1 MNKRF
6 YWTALMCGA
15 LAIATPVTYAAD
27 HGDQGDG
34 GGHSSDHGGAS
45 GDHGSA
51 SGDRGSANG
60 EHGDYGSGFGGNFGG
75 EYGTSHENKSEHKS
89 EHVDKADASGKP
101 SPADMID
108 RNTKL
113 SDNLKADLPEG
124 SDLKTEAEG
133 FKNLGHFVA
142 AVHVS
147 KNLDVSFADLKAKMM
162 AGDSLGQA
170 IHALKPEVD
179 STKVADDAL
188 KQAGTEVTMQ

>member
-1 MNKRF
+1 MKKRF
-6 YWTALMCGA
+6 YATALMCGM
-15 LAIATPVTYAAD
+15 LAIAAPTVYAGD

-34 GGHSSDHGGAS
+34 GGHSA
-45 GDHGSA
+45 DHGSA
-51 SGDRGSANG
+51 GGDHGKADG
-60 EHGDYGSGFGGNFGG
+60 EHGGYGSGFGGNFGG
-75 EYGTSHENKSEHKS
+75 EYGTSHDNKS
-89 EHVDKADASGKP
+89 EHVDTVDTHGKP
-101 SPADMID
+101 SPGDMLD

-113 SDNLKADLPEG
+113 ADNLKSDLPEG

-147 KNLDVSFADLKAKMM
+147 KNLDIPFADLKAKMM

-188 KQAGTEVTMQ
+188 KQAGTEVTTQ

>member
-1 MNKRF
+1 MLHLSPTPQT
-6 YWTALMCGA
+6 TATKVMA
-15 LAIATPVTYAAD
+15 AATAQIMEARVGTTAVQAGTVAARM
-27 HGDQGDG
+27 G
-34 GGHSSDHGGAS
+34 STVITAAAS
-45 GDHGSA
+45 EVISA
-51 SGDRGSANG
+51 ASTAPRTR
-60 EHGDYGSGFGGNFGG
+60 
-75 EYGTSHENKSEHKS
+75 TSSEHKS

-147 KNLDVSFADLKAKMM
+147 KNLNVSFADLKAKMM

>member
-6 YWTALMCGA
+6 YWTALVCGI
-15 LAIATPVTYAAD
+15 LAIAAPVTYAGD

-34 GGHSSDHGGAS
+34 GGHSSDHGSAS

-51 SGDRGSANG
+51 SGDRGSADG
-60 EHGDYGSGFGGNFGG
+60 EHGGYGSGFGGNFGG
-75 EYGTSHENKSEHKS
+75 EYGTSHENKSEHKA
-89 EHVDKADASGKP
+89 EHVEKADASGKP
-101 SPADMID
+101 SPSDLLD

-124 SDLKTEAEG
+124 SDLKTAAAG
-133 FKNLGHFVA
+133 FKNIGQFVA

-147 KNLDVSFADLKAKMM
+147 KNLDVSFDDLKARMM

-188 KQAGTEVTMQ
+188 KQSQTATVTQ

>member
-1 MNKRF
+1 MKKRF
-6 YWTALMCGA
+6 YATVLMCGI
-15 LAIATPVTYAAD
+15 LAIAAPAVYAAD
-27 HGDQGDG
+27 HGDHGDG
-34 GGHSSDHGGAS
+34 GGHSAGHGSAG
-45 GDHGSA
+45 GDHGK
-51 SGDRGSANG
+51 GDG
-60 EHGDYGSGFGGNFGG
+60 EHGGYGSGFGGNFGG
-75 EYGTSHENKSEHKS
+75 EYGASHDNKSEHTSKS
-89 EHVDKADASGKP
+89 EHVDAMDTHGKP
-101 SPADMID
+101 SPGDLLD

-113 SDNLKADLPEG
+113 ADNLKSDLPEG

-147 KNLDVSFADLKAKMM
+147 KNLGISFADLKAKMM

-188 KQAGTEVTMQ
+188 NQAGTAVATQ